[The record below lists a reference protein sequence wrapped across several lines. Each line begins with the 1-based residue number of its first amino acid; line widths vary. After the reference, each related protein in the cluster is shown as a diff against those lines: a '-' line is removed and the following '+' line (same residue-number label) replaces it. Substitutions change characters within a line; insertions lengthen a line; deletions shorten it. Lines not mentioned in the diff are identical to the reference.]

1 MFMVASRALPRMT
14 GSRACGIR
22 HRRRHPQPGRF
33 GRHPQ
38 AGTRRIPRR
47 VWRHAPVPAAS
58 RPVSTGFPDR
68 VPRTFRSDL
77 TDFRIESHGL
87 LYRVS
92 GLSSQGL
99 PPWRTFHSLRRQAKA
114 TRHGMTK
121 RRIRRE
127 DITARHHIR
136 IIRLIERLCLPH
148 AKPAADIIHATPQ
161 TPATYWQGQSA
172 QARRAAHRTDKT
184 VSKR

>member
-1 MFMVASRALPRMT
+1 MAVQPS
-14 GSRACGIR
+14 GGIR
-22 HRRRHPQPGRF
+22 HRRRHPQPGRL
-33 GRHPQ
+33 GHHPRV
-38 AGTRRIPRR
+38 GTRRIPRR

-58 RPVSTGFPDR
+58 RPGATGFPDR
-68 VPRTFRSDL
+68 ISLASAPFPIG
-77 TDFRIESHGL
+77 FRIESHGL
-87 LYRVS
+87 LYRAS

-148 AKPAADIIHATPQ
+148 AKPAAHIIHATPQ

-172 QARRAAHRTDKT
+172 QARRAAYRTDKT